1 MQEATLR
8 KIGNSVGLII
18 GKDILTKMNLEAGDK
33 VYLVET
39 EEGYHLTPYDPQ
51 FATQIEKAQK
61 VMGRFRNALRVLSK

>member
-8 KIGNSVGLII
+8 KIGNSVGVII
-18 GKDILTKMNLEAGDK
+18 SKDMLLKMNLEAGDK

-39 EEGYHLTPYDPQ
+39 EEGYQLTPYNPQ